1 MDDPRR
7 HWSEREEN
15 TRARLA
21 KHLSE
26 WMFDRGI
33 ASTADSDWNEFAND
47 DQEKVDEKPDDGGLD
62 SLLDDDFN
70 IDRF

>member
-1 MDDPRR
+1 MLRKLTPADQPLTPIVTDRR
-7 HWSEREEN
+7 ACSTSALR
-15 TRARLA
+15 
-21 KHLSE
+21 
-26 WMFDRGI
+26 FRGI